1 MRHGAI
7 FAVSSV
13 EGAVEFE
20 QLRSMRSFSPVA
32 GYLGAPGAAEPAGPM
47 SAQYIATSARGPEG
61 FPNGFETV
69 NRLSNGISSAVSNA
83 SACVSLA

>member
-20 QLRSMRSFSPVA
+20 QLCFERSYLPVA
-32 GYLGAPGAAEPAGPM
+32 GYLGAPGAAEPEGSM
-47 SAQYIATSARGPEG
+47 SANYIVTSARGPEG

-83 SACVSLA
+83 SACVGLA